1 MNEPE
6 RGVDFK
12 MATSSK
18 GAFKEFY
25 PKLLEIIPISHLITQ
40 FYSRTL
46 LSHDH
51 KGELDAM
58 ATDKEKAKYFLDKVI
73 KPGLQIDYTEQFDEM
88 LLIMQNSDDPPVKY
102 LADEVTKFMKRLENR
117 TENTGL
123 CTQFKPSLVI
133 YVTLQHIVAT
143 LCYAVLH

>member
-1 MNEPE
+1 MNLNLN
-6 RGVDFK
+6 
-12 MATSSK
+12 MATNRK
-18 GAFKEFY
+18 DVFKEFY

-51 KGELDAM
+51 KGKLDAM
-58 ATDKEKAKYFLDKVI
+58 GTDKEKADYFLDKVI
-73 KPGLQIDYTEQFDEM
+73 KPGLQIDYTKQFDEM

-102 LADEVTKFMKRLENR
+102 LADEIMKCMKPFESR

-123 CTQFKPSLVI
+123 CTQFKPTLVI
-133 YVTLQHIVAT
+133 PVTLQYIVAT
-143 LCYAVLH
+143 YYAVLQ